1 MIKGRGR
8 RGSSCP
14 TPSLADPHILHLG
27 LSLFQGESYVQLGAA
42 YKRRPAPMMPS
53 TLCGSSALVSGL
65 QILLEGDYLL
75 LLLLLLYPTS
85 FQTLL
90 LEALLVDFTCFVSF
104 FTISKSLTLQNA
116 LLSEILQWVKISF
129 LCQTNKSCPEQR
141 GQFLSL
147 LFDIL
152 PTSKLLVVRRQVKE

>member
-75 LLLLLLYPTS
+75 LLLLLLYQHPS
-85 FQTLL
+85 KPFSWKPSLL
-90 LEALLVDFTCFVSF
+90 ILLV
-104 FTISKSLTLQNA
+104 L
-116 LLSEILQWVKISF
+116 
-129 LCQTNKSCPEQR
+129 
-141 GQFLSL
+141 FLSL
-147 LFDIL
+147 QFLRALRYKMLYFQKFSSGSKSHLYVRSTRVVLNKGDNFFLFYWIFSPPL
-152 PTSKLLVVRRQVKE
+152 NC

>member
-14 TPSLADPHILHLG
+14 TPSLADHHILHLG

-75 LLLLLLYPTS
+75 LLLLLLYQHPS
-85 FQTLL
+85 KPFSWKPSLL
-90 LEALLVDFTCFVSF
+90 ILLV
-104 FTISKSLTLQNA
+104 L
-116 LLSEILQWVKISF
+116 
-129 LCQTNKSCPEQR
+129 
-141 GQFLSL
+141 FLSL
-147 LFDIL
+147 QFLRALRYKMLYFQKFSSGSKSHFYVRSTRVVLNKGDNFFLFYLIFSPPL
-152 PTSKLLVVRRQVKE
+152 NC